1 MNLLNEKDS
10 LQDLIM
16 QEKEILKLYG
26 TFISEGSGNEIRKIM
41 QEHFVATAHD
51 QFKIYEDMKKRKY
64 YDPKSAMPEDIIEAK
79 KTFAKMETEL
89 N

>member
-10 LQDLIM
+10 LQDLII

-41 QEHFVATAHD
+41 QDHFAATAAD

-64 YDPKSAMPEDIIEAK
+64 YEAKFANPEDITEAK